1 MNLSHRKRRHSNW
14 RTVFGAPIL
23 IGAISLAG
31 LLAALLFAGPGRYF
45 SWPAV
50 GLPVFVVLWFA
61 FRNYSR
67 S

>member
-1 MNLSHRKRRHSNW
+1 MSSSHQKRHHPNW
-14 RTVFGAPIL
+14 RAVFGVPIL
-23 IGAISLAG
+23 IGVISLAG
-31 LLAALLFAGPGRYF
+31 LLMALLFASPGRYF

-61 FRNYSR
+61 FRNYIR